1 MIRELIKVTSTGNFN
16 KTIDMLKRSSK
27 YLNTVDLRKY
37 GEKGVNALREATP
50 KDSGL
55 TATSWKYKI
64 EKEAG
69 KTSLTFYNSNVQNG
83 VPIAI
88 ILQYGHGT
96 RNGGWVEGY
105 DYINPAIRP
114 VFKEL
119 ADAAWR
125 EVKGK

>member
-1 MIRELIKVTSTGNFN
+1 MIKVTSTGNFN
-16 KTIDMLKRSSK
+16 KTTDMLKRSSK

-37 GEKGVNALREATP
+37 GERGVNALRESTP

-114 VFKEL
+114 IFKEL

>member
-1 MIRELIKVTSTGNFN
+1 MIKVTSTGNFN
-16 KTIDMLKRSSK
+16 KTTDMLKRSSK

-114 VFKEL
+114 IFKEL

>member
-1 MIRELIKVTSTGNFN
+1 MKVTSTGSFN
-16 KTIDMLKRSSK
+16 KTINMLKKSSK
-27 YLNTVDLRKY
+27 YLNNVDLRKY
-37 GEKGVNALREATP
+37 GEKGVRALREATP
-50 KDSGL
+50 KDSGE
-55 TATSWKYKI
+55 TAMSWKYKI

-69 KTSLTFYNSNVQNG
+69 KTSLVFYNSNVQNG

-96 RNGGWVEGY
+96 KNGGWVEGY
-105 DYINPAIRP
+105 DYINPALRP
-114 VFKEL
+114 IFKEL

>member
-1 MIRELIKVTSTGNFN
+1 MIKVTSTGNFN
-16 KTIDMLKRSSK
+16 KTTDMLKRSSK

-37 GEKGVNALREATP
+37 GERGVNALREATP

-114 VFKEL
+114 IFKEL